1 MMASVPCNNSELE
14 GLETAEGEQRN
25 GADPDHE
32 HRERAQIAVEPKRSL
47 YAHKRPQSYQSNHFA
62 PARSPVIALSD
73 WSPRRVDWFKCGGR
87 GSSPLCHSGAS
98 RLRPGM
104 PSYLAER

>member
-1 MMASVPCNNSELE
+1 MQQQRELE

-47 YAHKRPQSYQSNHFA
+47 YAHERPQSYQSNHFA
-62 PARSPVIALSD
+62 PGPIA
-73 WSPRRVDWFKCGGR
+73 GR
-87 GSSPLCHSGAS
+87 GSQ
-98 RLRPGM
+98 
-104 PSYLAER
+104 

>member
-1 MMASVPCNNSELE
+1 MASVPCNNSELE

-47 YAHKRPQSYQSNHFA
+47 YAHE
-62 PARSPVIALSD
+62 RSPILPIEPRPGLRLWASMLVAAAGALVQMRG
-73 WSPRRVDWFKCGGR
+73 W

-98 RLRPGM
+98 RLRPGVF
-104 PSYLAER
+104 SVAAVGW